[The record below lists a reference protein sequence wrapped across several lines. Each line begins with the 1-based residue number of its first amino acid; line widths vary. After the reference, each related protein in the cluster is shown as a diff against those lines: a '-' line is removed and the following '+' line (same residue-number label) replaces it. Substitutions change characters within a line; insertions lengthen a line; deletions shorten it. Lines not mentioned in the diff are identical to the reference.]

1 VQHYSSPKTSYN
13 SYQGYD
19 QGWYQKYPIF
29 TPSPV
34 PPVSPPDPPVPPPAP
49 KDAYEAW
56 RYRDF
61 RLFLFS
67 NFISSLGT
75 QMVYIAIG
83 WELYDR
89 TSSALVLGGVGLAQV
104 SPALLLSLFAG
115 HIADRFHR
123 QTIMVLSQAVLVL
136 TSLWLTWLSYTHSSI
151 PLIYACLAL
160 EGTAMAFNGPA
171 AEALYAHTVPEKAF
185 ENASTWSSSSW
196 QLASVIGP
204 ALGGFAVAFFHR
216 ATPVYALNTVVG
228 LFIMFMLIQLRV
240 RQRPA
245 PPDGQS
251 ALSSLAEGFHF
262 LGKTQVLMAAITL
275 DLFAVLLGGATTLLP
290 VYARDILH
298 TDPIGLGWLRA
309 APSIGALLVSFLL
322 AYRPPFKK
330 AGRALLLAV
339 AGFGIATIIFGLS
352 HSFWLSLSML
362 FLLGGLDNISVVI
375 RNTLL
380 LVRTPD
386 AMRGRVSAVHA
397 LFVTA
402 SNELGGFESGLAAQL
417 LGPILAVA
425 GGGVGTVVVVILVA
439 LLWPEMRRLGQLS
452 ETTS

>member
-1 VQHYSSPKTSYN
+1 MQQYTN
-13 SYQGYD
+13 QEYD
-19 QGWYQKYPIF
+19 QGWYQNYPTF
-29 TPSPV
+29 
-34 PPVSPPDPPVPPPAP
+34 PPPPDPPPAP
-49 KDAYEAW
+49 KDAYRAW

-136 TSLWLTWLSYTHSSI
+136 SSLWLTWLSYTHSSL

-171 AEALYAHTVPEKAF
+171 AEALYAHTVPEEAY
-185 ENASTWSSSSW
+185 ENASIWSSNSW
-196 QLASVIGP
+196 QLASVLGP
-204 ALGGFAVAFFHR
+204 ALGGFAVAYFR
-216 ATPVYALNTVVG
+216 EATPVYALNTVVG
-228 LFIMFMLIQLRV
+228 LFIMYLLIQLRV

-245 PPDGQS
+245 PHSDQS

-262 LGKTQVLMAAITL
+262 LGRTQVLIAAITL

-298 TDPIGLGWLRA
+298 TDAIGLGWLRA
-309 APSIGALLVSFLL
+309 APSVGALLVSFLL
-322 AYRPPFKK
+322 AHSPPFKR
-330 AGRALLLAV
+330 AGHALLLAV
-339 AGFGIATIIFGLS
+339 AGFGIATIVFGLS

-386 AMRGRVSAVHA
+386 IMRGRVSAVHS

-425 GGGVGTVVVVILVA
+425 GGGVGTIVVVIMVA

-452 ETTS
+452 ETAT

>member
-1 VQHYSSPKTSYN
+1 VQQYTN
-13 SYQGYD
+13 QEYD
-19 QGWYQKYPIF
+19 QGWYQNYPTF
-29 TPSPV
+29 
-34 PPVSPPDPPVPPPAP
+34 PPPPDPPPAP
-49 KDAYEAW
+49 KDAYRAW

-115 HIADRFHR
+115 YIADRFHR

-136 TSLWLTWLSYTHSSI
+136 SSLWLTWLSYTHSSL

-171 AEALYAHTVPEKAF
+171 AEALYAHTVPEEAY
-185 ENASTWSSSSW
+185 ENASIWSSNSW
-196 QLASVIGP
+196 QLASVLGP
-204 ALGGFAVAFFHR
+204 ALGGFAVAYFR
-216 ATPVYALNTVVG
+216 EATPVYALNTVVG
-228 LFIMFMLIQLRV
+228 LFIMYLLIQLRV

-245 PPDGQS
+245 PHSDQS

-262 LGKTQVLMAAITL
+262 LGRTQVLIAAITL

-298 TDPIGLGWLRA
+298 TDAIGLGWLRA
-309 APSIGALLVSFLL
+309 APSVGALLVSFLL
-322 AYRPPFKK
+322 AHSPPFKR
-330 AGRALLLAV
+330 AGHALLLAV
-339 AGFGIATIIFGLS
+339 AGFGIATIVFGLS

-386 AMRGRVSAVHA
+386 IMRGRVSAVHS

-425 GGGVGTVVVVILVA
+425 GGGVGTIVVVIMVA

-452 ETTS
+452 ETAT

>member
-1 VQHYSSPKTSYN
+1 MQHYTNNEYDQGSFQIFLAPAPTPDPPPKTS
-13 SYQGYD
+13 
-19 QGWYQKYPIF
+19 
-29 TPSPV
+29 
-34 PPVSPPDPPVPPPAP
+34 DP
-49 KDAYEAW
+49 YLAW

-61 RLFLFS
+61 RIFLFS

-83 WELYDR
+83 WELYNR
-89 TSSALVLGGVGLAQV
+89 TSSALILGGVGLAQV

-136 TSLWLTWLSYTHSSI
+136 SSLWLTWLSYTHSSI

-171 AEALYAHTVPEKAF
+171 AEALYAHTVPEEAYA
-185 ENASTWSSSSW
+185 NASTWSSSSW
-196 QLASVIGP
+196 QLASVLGP
-204 ALGGFAVAFFHR
+204 ALGGFAIVFFHS

-228 LFIMFMLIQLRV
+228 LFITFLLIQLRV

-245 PPDGQS
+245 PHDGQT

-298 TDPIGLGWLRA
+298 TDPVGLGWLRA
-309 APSIGALLVSFLL
+309 APAIGALLVSFWL
-322 AYRPPFKK
+322 AHQPPFKK
-330 AGRALLLAV
+330 SGHALLLAV
-339 AGFGIATIIFGLS
+339 AGFGVATIIFGIS
-352 HSFWLSLSML
+352 HSFWLSISML
-362 FLLGGLDNISVVI
+362 FILGGLDNISVVI

-425 GGGVGTVVVVILVA
+425 GGGVGTIVVVIMVA

-452 ETTS
+452 ETNS